1 MAGLEPKTDSGYGG
15 WERTGASNFRGHTFG
30 HYMSALSQAYL
41 SEDDA
46 DVKAKLMEQIKDAV
60 NGLAECQDAYAEEY
74 PQSAGYISAFPEGVL
89 ARVDGGTSP
98 TADDGTVLVPY
109 YNLHKVVAGLIDI
122 AKNVDD
128 EEVKN
133 TAISVAE

>member
-1 MAGLEPKTDSGYGG
+1 
-15 WERTGASNFRGHTFG
+15 
-30 HYMSALSQAYL
+30 MSALSQAYL

-46 DVKAKLMEQIKDAV
+46 DVKAQLMEQIEAAV
-60 NGLAECQDAYAEEY
+60 NGLEKCQNAYAETY

-89 ARVDGGTSP
+89 ARFDGGTAP

-109 YNLHKVVAGLIDI
+109 YNLHKVLAGLIDI

-128 EEVKN
+128 TEVKN
-133 TAISVAE
+133 KAITIAENFGEYLYNRCTNLPINSRYSGSSTAV